1 MNELDMHSAPVET
14 HEEWALRK
22 NREAMMVSRFQAKAA
37 LHQAGLLEQ
46 AESFVSNSD
55 DMLVK
60 LAWQEA
66 QFHRTSQM
74 VANIGHAM
82 GMTDAQIDDLFKT
95 AGQIQA

>member
-1 MNELDMHSAPVET
+1 MNELDQAPVET

-22 NREAMMVSRFQAKAA
+22 KREAMMVSRFQAKAA

-46 AESFVSNSD
+46 VEAFVSGSD
-55 DMLVK
+55 DILVK

-66 QFHRTSQM
+66 QFHRTSQT
-74 VANIGHAM
+74 VADIGHAI
-82 GMTDAQIDDLFKT
+82 GMTDAQMDDLFAA